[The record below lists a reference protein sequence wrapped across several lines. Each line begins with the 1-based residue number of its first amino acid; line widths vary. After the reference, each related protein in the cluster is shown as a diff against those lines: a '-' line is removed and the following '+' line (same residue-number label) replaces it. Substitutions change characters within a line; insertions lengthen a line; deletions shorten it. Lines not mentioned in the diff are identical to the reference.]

1 MTFTTK
7 DLQARLLKS
16 LNEDSPHARNSVA
29 RIGSVM
35 IAAKQLE
42 LNEKAAGGNTAP
54 VVLFDGDVPG
64 AAA

>member
-1 MTFTTK
+1 MKFTTK

-42 LNEKAAGGNTAP
+42 LNEKASAGETNP
-54 VVLFDGDVPG
+54 VTLFDD
-64 AAA
+64 ASA

>member
-1 MTFTTK
+1 MKFTTK

-42 LNEKAAGGNTAP
+42 LNEKASAGETHP
-54 VVLFDGDVPG
+54 VTLFDD
-64 AAA
+64 ASA

>member
-42 LNEKAAGGNTAP
+42 LNEKASAGKTEP
-54 VVLFDGDVPG
+54 VTLFED
-64 AAA
+64 AA

>member
-42 LNEKAAGGNTAP
+42 LNEKASAGKSEP
-54 VVLFDGDVPG
+54 VVLFED
-64 AAA
+64 AA

>member
-1 MTFTTK
+1 MKFTTK
-7 DLQARLLKS
+7 DLQQRLLKS

-42 LNEKAAGGNTAP
+42 LNGTTDTQP
-54 VVLFDGDVPG
+54 VTLFEDSS